1 MKNTDFPTFL
11 LQCSQNIVI
20 IFPINLFFSFVLIEN
35 KTKTEYTFFI
45 SNWRT
50 W

>member
-1 MKNTDFPTFL
+1 MKNTDFRTFL

-20 IFPINLFFSFVLIEN
+20 IFPIELFFYSVLTEN

-45 SNWRT
+45 VN
-50 W
+50 

>member
-1 MKNTDFPTFL
+1 MKITDFPIFL
-11 LQCSQNIVI
+11 LQSSQNIVI
-20 IFPINLFFSFVLIEN
+20 IFPIELFFSFVLTEN